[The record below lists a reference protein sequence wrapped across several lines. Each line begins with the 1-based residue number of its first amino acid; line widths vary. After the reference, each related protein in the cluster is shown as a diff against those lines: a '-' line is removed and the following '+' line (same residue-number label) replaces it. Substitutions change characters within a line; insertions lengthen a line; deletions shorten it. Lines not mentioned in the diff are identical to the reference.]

1 MSISDQSL
9 FPQTPVESKEH
20 EDHYNK
26 ICEDYNHLMETLP
39 KGNGWRSKH
48 LYNYNGFWISPKY
61 IKANLLLHAYFK
73 PQPTDIFLASFMKSG
88 TTWLKSLIFSTL
100 TRHLYSFSDHY
111 LHHHGPQSTFPFLES
126 ECENFPITDFTHMS
140 SPRLFATHF
149 PRTLLPES
157 MTSCKFVYIC
167 REPKDVLVSKWVFM
181 NKIREKDLPPFSF
194 DEAFDL
200 FCEGVSNYGPFWE
213 HVLSYWRASLES
225 PEKILFLKYEEV
237 KRQPEVVVRRLA
249 AFMGIPFM
257 AEEVEKGVVEN
268 IVKLCSFENLSN
280 LEVNKKGV
288 EKFGT
293 VEVENREFF
302 RKGEIGDWRN
312 YLSDEMKQRIDG
324 IIDEKFKGSG
334 LIFGS

>member
-1 MSISDQSL
+1 
-9 FPQTPVESKEH
+9 
-20 EDHYNK
+20 
-26 ICEDYNHLMETLP
+26 
-39 KGNGWRSKH
+39 
-48 LYNYNGFWISPKY
+48 
-61 IKANLLLHAYFK
+61 
-73 PQPTDIFLASFMKSG
+73 MKR
-88 TTWLKSLIFSTL
+88 LIF
-100 TRHLYSFSDHY
+100 
-111 LHHHGPQSTFPFLES
+111 
-126 ECENFPITDFTHMS
+126 
-140 SPRLFATHF
+140 
-149 PRTLLPES
+149 
-157 MTSCKFVYIC
+157 
-167 REPKDVLVSKWVFM
+167 
-181 NKIREKDLPPFSF
+181 
-194 DEAFDL
+194 

-237 KRQPEVVVRRLA
+237 KRQSEVVVRRLA

>member
-1 MSISDQSL
+1 
-9 FPQTPVESKEH
+9 
-20 EDHYNK
+20 
-26 ICEDYNHLMETLP
+26 
-39 KGNGWRSKH
+39 
-48 LYNYNGFWISPKY
+48 
-61 IKANLLLHAYFK
+61 
-73 PQPTDIFLASFMKSG
+73 
-88 TTWLKSLIFSTL
+88 
-100 TRHLYSFSDHY
+100 
-111 LHHHGPQSTFPFLES
+111 
-126 ECENFPITDFTHMS
+126 
-140 SPRLFATHF
+140 
-149 PRTLLPES
+149 
-157 MTSCKFVYIC
+157 
-167 REPKDVLVSKWVFM
+167 M

-237 KRQPEVVVRRLA
+237 KRQSEVVVRRLA